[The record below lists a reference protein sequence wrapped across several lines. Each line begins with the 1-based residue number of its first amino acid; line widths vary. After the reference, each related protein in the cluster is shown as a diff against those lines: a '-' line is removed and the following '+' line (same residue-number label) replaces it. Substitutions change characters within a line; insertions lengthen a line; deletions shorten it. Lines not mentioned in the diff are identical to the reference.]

1 MIFRK
6 LFLIIIIFTGFVLSP
21 AVFGEKIGKLEF
33 IQTGGYQFP
42 EKMLSFNV
50 QQKPGLDYDENIMNA
65 DIKRLYETGFF
76 SDVVSETK
84 KAGADKVDVIF
95 KVSVKPRIKAILFK
109 GNLKFPTDDLKK
121 EITLAGDMPLN
132 DNKLRESTQKLRA
145 FYKDKGYGDA
155 TITPVLETVNKDE
168 INVIFEIK
176 ENLRLKVDNVTFEGA
191 TVYSEST
198 LRDSIA
204 NRHSYLSR
212 FLEFG
217 LFNRDELETDK
228 ARIRELYWN
237 KGYLDFKVE
246 SVSVV
251 QQKED
256 AEYVDIK
263 FKVFEGKPYNVGKIS
278 LGGNIVFPKDQLM
291 KMIKLQTGKVFDN
304 QLETESK
311 NSISNL
317 YESMG
322 YADFFCKVVR
332 VPDFNTHIVD
342 LDFIVTEGKKYKVK
356 DVIISGNLRT
366 KDKVIRR
373 ELAIQ
378 PGDPLDKNRIQ
389 ASKSRLMGM
398 GYFEDVKAVAVST
411 DEVGQKSVHFDVK
424 EKETF
429 KVKVGG
435 GFSDTDSLVGMVE
448 VGNSNFDITDPMN
461 YFYGGGQRF
470 RVQGLFGI
478 ERQGVNIDFTEPWLM
493 DMPLRL
499 DVSGYANQVEYDNWN
514 ESRIGAKTSLTH
526 KVFDDFTSVT
536 GGYKIEQVNVNN
548 ISSSASE
555 YLKSQGGHQ
564 NVSQFSLLLNRDT
577 RDSLLE
583 PTSGYLTNASGAV
596 ASKVIGSSNNFY
608 RLESKDSYY
617 FSLLEKALV
626 FHLGGKIGTL
636 SDFDRNVQAP
646 IFERYFLG
654 GGDSLRGFPYR
665 SVSPVDRNGDPTGG
679 QTMLLLT
686 AEMTHPIWS
695 FIRGAIFIDA
705 GNAWENSYSMGM
717 SGMNSGAGYG
727 LRIKVPYLN
736 APVKLDLAY
745 PILSNQSD
753 LSRQLRFHFN
763 MGFTW

>member
-1 MIFRK
+1 MTLWKIT
-6 LFLIIIIFTGFVLSP
+6 LITLAGLLLVP
-21 AVFGEKIGKLEF
+21 AVFGAKINKLEF
-33 IQTGGYQFP
+33 VQTGAYQFP
-42 EKMLSFNV
+42 EKMLQFNV
-50 QQKPGLDYDENIMNA
+50 QQKPGTEYDENIMNS

-84 KAGADKVDVIF
+84 KISEDKVDVII
-95 KVSVKPRIKAILFK
+95 KVSVKPRVKAIVFK
-109 GNLKFPTDDLKK
+109 GNVKFSTEDLKN
-121 EITLAGDMPLN
+121 EITLAADMPLN
-132 DNKLRESTQKLRA
+132 DNKLRESTQKLRD
-145 FYKDKGYGDA
+145 FYKGKGYNDA
-155 TITPVLETVNKDE
+155 TITPGLNSLGKDE
-168 INVIFEIK
+168 INITFDIQ
-176 ENLRLKVDNVTFEGA
+176 ENLRLKVDNVSFEGA
-191 TVYSEST
+191 TVISQYD
-198 LRDSIA
+198 LKNAIA

-217 LFNRDELETDK
+217 MFNRDELENDK
-228 ARIRELYWN
+228 ARVRELYWN

-246 SVSVV
+246 KITVT
-251 QQKED
+251 QQKND

-263 FKVFEGKPYNVGKIS
+263 FILFEGKPYTVGKIS
-278 LGGNIVFPKDQLM
+278 VAGNMIFPKDQLL
-291 KMIKLQTGKVFDN
+291 KLIKLQTGKTFDN
-304 QLETESK
+304 QLETDSK

-332 VPDFNTHIVD
+332 IPDFKTHVVD
-342 LDFIVTEGKKYKVK
+342 LDFIVSEGKKYKVK

-389 ASKSRLMGM
+389 SSKSRLMGM
-398 GYFEDVKAVAVST
+398 GYFEEVKAVAVST
-411 DEVGQKSVHFDVK
+411 DEVGQKNVNFDVK

-470 RVQGLFGI
+470 RVQGMFGI

-499 DVSGYANQVEYDNWN
+499 DVSGYANKVEYEHWD

-526 KVFDDFTSVT
+526 KVFDDFTSLT
-536 GGYKIEQVNVNN
+536 GGYKFEQVNVND
-548 ISSSASE
+548 ISSTASP
-555 YLKSQGGHQ
+555 YLRAQGGHDW
-564 NVSQFSLLLNRDT
+564 VSQFSILANRDT

-583 PTSGYLTNASGAV
+583 PTSGYLTNGSAAL
-596 ASKVIGSSNNFY
+596 ASKVVGSSNNFY

-626 FHLGGKIGTL
+626 FHLGGKIGTI
-636 SDFDRNVQAP
+636 SAFDRNDEVP
-646 IFERYFLG
+646 IYERYFLG
-654 GGDSLRGFPYR
+654 GGDSIRGFPYR
-665 SVSPVDRNGDPTGG
+665 NVSPVDVNGDNIGG
-679 QTMLLLT
+679 QSMLLLT

-695 FIRGAIFIDA
+695 FIRGAIFVDA
-705 GNAWENSYSMGM
+705 GNAWMQSYSYGM

-753 LSRQLRFHFN
+753 LSRKLRFHFN

>member
-21 AVFGEKIGKLEF
+21 AVFAEKIGKLEF

-168 INVIFEIK
+168 INVVFEIK

-461 YFYGGGQRF
+461 YFYGGGERF
-470 RVQGLFGI
+470 RVQGMFGI
-478 ERQGVNIDFTEPWLM
+478 ERQGVNVDFTEPWLM

-548 ISSSASE
+548 ISDSASE

-717 SGMNSGAGYG
+717 SQMNSGAGYG

-745 PILSNQSD
+745 PILSNQPD
-753 LSRQLRFHFN
+753 LSRKLRFHFN

>member
-1 MIFRK
+1 VIFRK
-6 LFLIIIIFTGFVLSP
+6 IILIIAFPAFLLSST
-21 AVFGEKIGKLEF
+21 VFGDKIGKFEF
-33 IQTGGYQFP
+33 VQTGGYQFP

-50 QQKPGLDYDENIMNA
+50 QQKPGQEYDENIMNA
-65 DIKRLYETGFF
+65 DIKRLYETGYF

-84 KAGADKVDVIF
+84 KVGAEKVDVII

-109 GNLKFPTDDLKK
+109 GNLKFPTEDLKK

-132 DNKLRESTQKLRA
+132 DNKLRESTQKLRD
-145 FYKDKGYGDA
+145 FYKDKGYHDS
-155 TITPVLETVNKDE
+155 TITPVLETLSKEE
-168 INVIFEIK
+168 INVVFEIK
-176 ENLRLKVDNVTFEGA
+176 ENLRLKVDNVSFEGA
-191 TVYSEST
+191 TVYSQYD
-198 LRDSIA
+198 LKNAIA

-246 SVSVV
+246 GITVT
-251 QQKED
+251 QQKEN

-263 FKVFEGKPYNVGKIS
+263 FKVFEGKQYNVGKIS

-291 KMIKLQTGKVFDN
+291 KLIKLQSGKVFDN
-304 QLETESK
+304 QLEQESK

-322 YADFFCKVVR
+322 YADFYCKVVR

-411 DEVGQKSVHFDVK
+411 DDVGQKSVHFDVK

-461 YFYGGGQRF
+461 YFYGGGERF
-470 RVQGLFGI
+470 RIQGMFGLD
-478 ERQGVNIDFTEPWLM
+478 RQGANIDFTEPWLM

-499 DVSGYANQVEYDNWN
+499 DVSGYVNQVEYEHWN

-548 ISSSASE
+548 IASTASE
-555 YLKSQGGHQ
+555 YLKSQGGHG
-564 NVSQFSLLLNRDT
+564 NVSEFSLLLNRDT
-577 RDSLLE
+577 RDSLME
-583 PTSGYLTNASGAV
+583 PTSGYLTNASAAV
-596 ASKVIGSSNNFY
+596 ASKVAGSSDNFY

-617 FSLLEKALV
+617 FSLLEKALI

-636 SDFDRNVQAP
+636 SEFDRNTQAP
-646 IFERYFLG
+646 IYERYFLG

-665 SVSPVDRNGDPTGG
+665 NVSPVDQNGDNIGG
-679 QTMLLLT
+679 QSMLLLT

-705 GNAWENSYSMGM
+705 GNAWNQSYSYGM

-753 LSRQLRFHFN
+753 LSRKLRFHFN

>member
-1 MIFRK
+1 VTLWKIT
-6 LFLIIIIFTGFVLSP
+6 LITLAGLLLVP
-21 AVFGEKIGKLEF
+21 AVFGAKINKLEF
-33 IQTGGYQFP
+33 VQTGAYQFP
-42 EKMLSFNV
+42 EKMLQFNV
-50 QQKPGLDYDENIMNA
+50 QQKTGTEYDENIMNS

-84 KAGADKVDVIF
+84 KISEDKVDVII
-95 KVSVKPRIKAILFK
+95 KVSVKPRVKAIVFK
-109 GNLKFPTDDLKK
+109 GNVKFSTEDLKN
-121 EITLAGDMPLN
+121 EITLAADMPLN
-132 DNKLRESTQKLRA
+132 DNKLRESTQKLRD
-145 FYKDKGYGDA
+145 FYKGKGYNDA
-155 TITPVLETVNKDE
+155 TITPGLNSLGKDE
-168 INVIFEIK
+168 INITFDIQ
-176 ENLRLKVDNVTFEGA
+176 ENLRLKVDNVSFEGA
-191 TVYSEST
+191 TVYSQYD
-198 LRDSIA
+198 LKNAIA

-217 LFNRDELETDK
+217 MFNRNELENDK

-246 SVSVV
+246 GITVT
-251 QQKED
+251 QQKKD
-256 AEYVDIK
+256 PEYVDIK
-263 FKVFEGKPYNVGKIS
+263 FKIFEGKPYTVGKMS
-278 LGGNIVFPKDQLM
+278 LAGNMIFPKDQLM
-291 KMIKLQTGKVFDN
+291 KLFKLQTGKPFDN
-304 QLETESK
+304 QLETDSK
-311 NSISNL
+311 NSLSNL

-332 VPDFNTHIVD
+332 IPDFNTHIVD
-342 LDFIVTEGKKYKVK
+342 LDFIVSEGKKYKVK

-398 GYFEDVKAVAVST
+398 GYFEEVKAVAVST
-411 DEVGQKSVHFDVK
+411 DEVGQKNVNFDVK

-470 RVQGLFGI
+470 RVQGMFGI

-499 DVSGYANQVEYDNWN
+499 DVSGYANKVEYDHWN

-526 KVFDDFTSVT
+526 KVFDDFTSLT
-536 GGYKIEQVNVNN
+536 GGYKFEQVNVNN
-548 ISSSASE
+548 ISDTASA
-555 YLKSQGGHQ
+555 YLKSQGGHEW
-564 NVSQFSLLLNRDT
+564 VSQFSLLANRDT

-583 PTSGYLTNASGAV
+583 PTSGYLTNGSAAL
-596 ASKVIGSSNNFY
+596 ASKVIGSSSNFY
-608 RLESKDSYY
+608 RLESKNSYY

-626 FHLGGKIGTL
+626 FHLGGKIGTI
-636 SDFDRNVQAP
+636 SAFDRNDQVP

-654 GGDSLRGFPYR
+654 GGDSIRGFPYR
-665 SVSPVDRNGDPTGG
+665 QVSPVDVNGDNIGG
-679 QTMLLLT
+679 QSMLLLT

-695 FIRGAIFIDA
+695 FIRGAVFVDA
-705 GNAWENSYSMGM
+705 GNAWNQSYSFGM

>member
-6 LFLIIIIFTGFVLSP
+6 LFLIIIIFTGFVLSH
-21 AVFGEKIGKLEF
+21 AAFGEKIGKLEF

-65 DIKRLYETGFF
+65 DIKRLYETGYF

-84 KAGADKVDVIF
+84 KAGADKVDVTF

-109 GNLKFPTDDLKK
+109 GNLKFPSEDLKK

-132 DNKLRESTQKLRA
+132 DNKLRESTQKLRT
-145 FYKDKGYGDA
+145 FYKEKGYGDA

-168 INVIFEIK
+168 INVVFEIK

-191 TVYSEST
+191 TVYSQST

-342 LDFIVTEGKKYKVK
+342 LDFIITEGKKYKVK

-470 RVQGLFGI
+470 RVQGMFGI

-499 DVSGYANQVEYDNWN
+499 DVSGYANKVEYDNWD

-564 NVSQFSLLLNRDT
+564 NVSQFSMLLNRDT

-583 PTSGYLTNASGAV
+583 PTSGYLTNASGSV
-596 ASKVIGSSNNFY
+596 ASKVIGSSSNFY

-636 SDFDRNVQAP
+636 SDFDRNQQAP

-753 LSRQLRFHFN
+753 LSKKLRFHFN

>member
-1 MIFRK
+1 MTLWKIT
-6 LFLIIIIFTGFVLSP
+6 LISLAGLLLVP
-21 AVFGEKIGKLEF
+21 AAFSAKIGKLEF
-33 IQTGGYQFP
+33 VQTGGYQFP
-42 EKMLSFNV
+42 EKMLQFNV
-50 QQKPGLDYDENIMNA
+50 QQKPGLEYDENIMNA

-84 KAGADKVDVIF
+84 KISPDKVDVII
-95 KVSVKPRIKAILFK
+95 KVSVKPRVKAIVFK
-109 GNLKFPTDDLKK
+109 GNVKFSTEDLKN
-121 EITLAGDMPLN
+121 EITLASDMPLN
-132 DNKLRESTQKLRA
+132 DNKLRESAQKLRD
-145 FYKDKGYGDA
+145 FYKSKGYNDA
-155 TITPVLETVNKDE
+155 TITPVLNSLGKDE
-168 INVIFEIK
+168 INITFDIQ
-176 ENLRLKVDNVTFEGA
+176 ENLRLKVDNVSFEGA
-191 TVYSEST
+191 TVYSQYD
-198 LRDSIA
+198 LKNAIA

-217 LFNRDELETDK
+217 MFNRDELENDK

-246 SVSVV
+246 GVTVT
-251 QQKED
+251 QQKDD
-256 AEYVDIK
+256 AEYVNIK
-263 FKVFEGKPYNVGKIS
+263 FKLFEGKPYTVGKIS
-278 LGGNIVFPKDQLM
+278 VAGNNIFPKDQLL
-291 KMIKLQTGKVFDN
+291 KLIKLQTGKTFDN
-304 QLETESK
+304 QLETDSK

-332 VPDFNTHIVD
+332 IPDFNTHVVD

-398 GYFEDVKAVAVST
+398 GYFEDVKAVSVST
-411 DEVGQKSVHFDVK
+411 DEVGQKNVNFDVK

-448 VGNSNFDITDPMN
+448 VGNSNFDIMDPMN

-470 RVQGLFGI
+470 RVQGMFGI

-499 DVSGYANQVEYDNWN
+499 DVSGYANKVEYEHWD
-514 ESRIGAKTSLTH
+514 ESRIGGKTSLTH
-526 KVFDDFTSVT
+526 KVFDDFTSLT
-536 GGYKIEQVNVNN
+536 GGYKFEQVNVND
-548 ISSSASE
+548 ISSTASP
-555 YLKSQGGHQ
+555 YLRSQGGHDW
-564 NVSQFSLLLNRDT
+564 VSQFSVLLNRDT

-583 PTSGYLTNASGAV
+583 PTSGYLTNGSAAL

-626 FHLGGKIGTL
+626 FHLGGKIGTI
-636 SDFDRNVQAP
+636 SAFDRNDQVP
-646 IFERYFLG
+646 IYERYFLG
-654 GGDSLRGFPYR
+654 GGDSIRGFPYR
-665 SVSPVDRNGDPTGG
+665 NVSPVDVNGDNIGG
-679 QTMLLLT
+679 QSMLLLT

-695 FIRGAIFIDA
+695 FIRGAIFVDA
-705 GNAWENSYSMGM
+705 GNAWWQSYSYGM
-717 SGMNSGAGYG
+717 SGLNSGAGYG

-753 LSRQLRFHFN
+753 LSRKLRFHFN

>member
-1 MIFRK
+1 MTLWKIT
-6 LFLIIIIFTGFVLSP
+6 LITLAGLLLVP
-21 AVFGEKIGKLEF
+21 AVFGAKIGKLEF
-33 IQTGGYQFP
+33 VQTGAYQFP
-42 EKMLSFNV
+42 EKMLQFNV
-50 QQKPGLDYDENIMNA
+50 QQKPGTEYDENIMNS

-84 KAGADKVDVIF
+84 KISEDKVDVII
-95 KVSVKPRIKAILFK
+95 KVSVKPRVKAIVFK
-109 GNLKFPTDDLKK
+109 GNVKFSTEDLKN
-121 EITLAGDMPLN
+121 EITLAADMPLN
-132 DNKLRESTQKLRA
+132 DNKLRESTQKLRD
-145 FYKDKGYGDA
+145 FYKGKGYGDA
-155 TITPVLETVNKDE
+155 TITPVLNSLGKDE
-168 INVIFEIK
+168 LNITFDIQ
-176 ENLRLKVDNVTFEGA
+176 ENLRLKVDNVSFEGA
-191 TVYSEST
+191 TVYSQYD
-198 LRDSIA
+198 LKNSIA

-217 LFNRDELETDK
+217 MFNRDELENDK

-246 SVSVV
+246 GITLT
-251 QQKED
+251 QQKD
-256 AEYVDIK
+256 DPEYVDIK
-263 FKVFEGKPYNVGKIS
+263 FKIFEGKPYTVGKMS
-278 LGGNIVFPKDQLM
+278 LAGNMIFPKDQLM
-291 KMIKLQTGKVFDN
+291 KLIKLQSGKTFDN

-311 NSISNL
+311 NSLSNL

-332 VPDFNTHIVD
+332 IPDFNTHVVD

-398 GYFEDVKAVAVST
+398 GYFEEVKAVAVST
-411 DEVGQKSVHFDVK
+411 DEVGQKNVNFDVK

-470 RVQGLFGI
+470 RVQGMFGI

-499 DVSGYANQVEYDNWN
+499 DVSGYANKVEYDHWD

-526 KVFDDFTSVT
+526 KVFDDFTSLT
-536 GGYKIEQVNVNN
+536 GAYKFEQVNVND

-555 YLKSQGGHQ
+555 YLRSQGGHEW
-564 NVSQFSLLLNRDT
+564 VSQFSLLANRDT

-583 PTSGYLTNASGAV
+583 PTSGYLTNGSAAL
-596 ASKVIGSSNNFY
+596 ASKVIGSSSNFY

-626 FHLGGKIGTL
+626 FHLGGKIGTI
-636 SDFDRNVQAP
+636 SAFDRNDQVP

-654 GGDSLRGFPYR
+654 GGDSIRGFPYR
-665 SVSPVDRNGDPTGG
+665 QVSPVDVNGDNIGG
-679 QTMLLLT
+679 QSMLLLT

-695 FIRGAIFIDA
+695 FIRGAVFVDA
-705 GNAWENSYSMGM
+705 GNAWYQSYSFGM